1 MKSVLSVGLVL
12 SLTITLMSCAQP
24 PQQELDAAQASLNE
38 AKNAEADIYASDT
51 YQSARTA
58 LDEAN
63 AQVGEKDYETAKAS
77 AIRAKDLADQA
88 RAEGE
93 ANKQRTRDEAQA
105 IVNRTST
112 GLTDARTGINGA
124 PRGKGADDDIDQLR
138 SDLGQVETGLSDARG
153 NLNSGRFKDA
163 VDQARNAE
171 SRLGQVQGAMQTAMQ
186 KIETW
191 KEKNRPWY
199 EL

>member
-1 MKSVLSVGLVL
+1 MRK
-12 SLTITLMSCAQP
+12 LTSMLPIPTDP
-24 PQQELDAAQASLNE
+24 
-38 AKNAEADIYASDT
+38 
-51 YQSARTA
+51 ARTA

-63 AQVGEKDYETAKAS
+63 AKVGEKDYETAKAS

-88 RAEGE
+88 RSEGE
-93 ANKQRTRDEAQA
+93 ANKQRSRDEAQA

-112 GLTDARTGINGA
+112 GLTDARTAINGA
-124 PRGKGADDDIDQLR
+124 QRGKGADDDIDQLR

-171 SRLGQVQGAMQTAMQ
+171 SRLGSGSRRDADGHAENRNM
-186 KIETW
+186 ER
-191 KEKNRPWY
+191 EKSSLVRALNR
-199 EL
+199 LSS